1 MNQKI
6 TKTGTSCLAIAA
18 ALCGAASDARADPVQ
33 ELKAQVDLLVRKIAD
48 LEQKQRAAQSAPPAA
63 SPAIA
68 VTAGAT
74 KGSFRLPGSDTSVT
88 FGGYAKLDAV
98 FSNPSA
104 GVGSTA
110 DLELKPATSR
120 SDQCQGERT
129 QPGQVR
135 RSPIQA
141 ICRTST
147 PTSWG
152 ALTSYVEGDFFGAAG
167 NESVSNSNGLRVRH
181 AYGTLGGLLAGQ
193 TWTTFSDVDAYPE
206 TVDFGGPVG
215 RIFARQAQV
224 RWTQPFSSGQWSIA
238 LENPETVATLP
249 NGTQFRA
256 DDDRLPD
263 LAGIVSF
270 NTGFGKYSIAGVA
283 RQLRVDSASAPA
295 SQDQKFGSALGV
307 NGVIPFLRSDDLRF
321 SGYYG
326 NGIGRYSIGFFT
338 DALLDANGHILLP
351 KQWLAT
357 VAYRHF
363 WSPNLRST
371 LAAVRARLKQSGR
384 DRGKRQQGFAIGAPQ
399 RHLEPRGPDELRA
412 RVHPRPS
419 RSPERR
425 VGHAQSPAGR
435 RAVLFLRRRDP
446 TQRGLCSAGPLSKG
460 ARPWSES

>member
-33 ELKAQVDLLVRKIAD
+33 ELKAQVDLLVQKIAD
-48 LEQKQRAAQSAPPAA
+48 MEQKQRAAESSPPAAPPAN
-63 SPAIA
+63 A

-74 KGSFRLPGSDTSVT
+74 KGSFKLPGSDTSVT
-88 FGGYAKLDAV
+88 LGGYAKLDAV

-110 DLELKPATSR
+110 DLELEAGNIPVGPTAKANERNQVKFGARQSR
-120 SDQCQGERT
+120 LFAG
-129 QPGQVR
+129 
-135 RSPIQA
+135 
-141 ICRTST
+141 TST

-152 ALTSYVEGDFFGAAG
+152 ALTSYVEGDFYGAAG

-181 AYGTLGGLLAGQ
+181 AYGTLGGVLAGQ
-193 TWTTFSDVDAYPE
+193 TWTTFSDVNAYPE

-215 RIFARQAQV
+215 EIFARQAQV

-307 NGVIPFLRSDDLRF
+307 NGVVPFLRSDDLRF
-321 SGYYG
+321 SAYYG

-371 LAAVRARLKQSGR
+371 LALSELGSSNPEGTAGSVNRNAQSAHLNIVWSPVAQTNFGLEYIHARREVQSGESGTLNR
-384 DRGKRQQGFAIGAPQ
+384 LQAA
-399 RHLEPRGPDELRA
+399 
-412 RVHPRPS
+412 
-419 RSPERR
+419 
-425 VGHAQSPAGR
+425 AQY
-435 RAVLFLRRRDP
+435 FF
-446 TQRGLCSAGPLSKG
+446 
-460 ARPWSES
+460 

>member
-33 ELKAQVDLLVRKIAD
+33 ELKAQVDLLVQKIGD
-48 LEQKQRAAQSAPPAA
+48 LEQKQRAAESAPPAA
-63 SPAIA
+63 PTANA

-88 FGGYAKLDAV
+88 LGGYAKLDAV

-110 DLELKPATSR
+110 DLELEAGNIPVGPNAKANEHNQVKFGARQSR
-120 SDQCQGERT
+120 LFAGT
-129 QPGQVR
+129 N
-135 RSPIQA
+135 
-141 ICRTST
+141 T
-147 PTSWG
+147 PTSRG
-152 ALTSYVEGDFFGAAG
+152 ALTTYVEGDFYGAAG

-224 RWTQPFSSGQWSIA
+224 RWTQPFTSGQWSIA

-307 NGVIPFLRSDDLRF
+307 NGVIPFMRSDDLRF
-321 SGYYG
+321 SAYYG

-357 VAYRHF
+357 LAYRHF

-371 LAAVRARLKQSGR
+371 LALSELGSSNPEGTAGSVNRDSQSAHLNVIWSPVVQTNFGLEYIHARREVQNGESGTLNR
-384 DRGKRQQGFAIGAPQ
+384 LQAA
-399 RHLEPRGPDELRA
+399 
-412 RVHPRPS
+412 
-419 RSPERR
+419 
-425 VGHAQSPAGR
+425 AQYS
-435 RAVLFLRRRDP
+435 F
-446 TQRGLCSAGPLSKG
+446 
-460 ARPWSES
+460 

>member
-33 ELKAQVDLLVRKIAD
+33 ELKAQVDLLVQKIGD
-48 LEQKQRAAQSAPPAA
+48 LEQKQRAAESAPPAA
-63 SPAIA
+63 PPAVA

-88 FGGYAKLDAV
+88 FGGYAKFDAV

-110 DLELKPATSR
+110 DLELEAGNIPVGPNAKANERNQVKFGARQSR
-120 SDQCQGERT
+120 LFAG
-129 QPGQVR
+129 
-135 RSPIQA
+135 
-141 ICRTST
+141 TST

-152 ALTSYVEGDFFGAAG
+152 ALTSYVEGDFYGAAG

-215 RIFARQAQV
+215 RIFARQAQL
-224 RWTQPFSSGQWSIA
+224 RWTLPFTSGQWSIA

-307 NGVIPFLRSDDLRF
+307 NGVVPFLRSDDLRF
-321 SGYYG
+321 SAYYG

-357 VAYRHF
+357 LAYRHF

-371 LAAVRARLKQSGR
+371 LALSELGSSNPEGTAGSVNRDSQSAHLNVIWSPVAQTNLGLEYIHARRETQNGESGTLNR
-384 DRGKRQQGFAIGAPQ
+384 LQAA
-399 RHLEPRGPDELRA
+399 
-412 RVHPRPS
+412 
-419 RSPERR
+419 
-425 VGHAQSPAGR
+425 AQYS
-435 RAVLFLRRRDP
+435 F
-446 TQRGLCSAGPLSKG
+446 
-460 ARPWSES
+460 

>member
-6 TKTGTSCLAIAA
+6 TNTGTSCLAIAA

-33 ELKAQVDLLVRKIAD
+33 ELKAQVDLLVQKIGD
-48 LEQKQRAAQSAPPAA
+48 LEQKQRAAESAPPAA
-63 SPAIA
+63 PTANA

-88 FGGYAKLDAV
+88 LGGYAKLDAV

-110 DLELKPATSR
+110 DLELEVGNIPVGPNAKANEHNQVKFGARQSR
-120 SDQCQGERT
+120 LFAGT
-129 QPGQVR
+129 N
-135 RSPIQA
+135 
-141 ICRTST
+141 T
-147 PTSWG
+147 PTSRG
-152 ALTSYVEGDFFGAAG
+152 ALTTYVEGDFYGAAG

-224 RWTQPFSSGQWSIA
+224 RWTQPFTSGQWSIA

-307 NGVIPFLRSDDLRF
+307 NGVVPFLRSDDLRF
-321 SGYYG
+321 SAYYG

-357 VAYRHF
+357 LAYRHF

-371 LAAVRARLKQSGR
+371 LALSELGSSNPEGTAGSVNRDSQSAHLNVIWSPVVQTNFGLEYIHARREVQNGESGTLNR
-384 DRGKRQQGFAIGAPQ
+384 LQAA
-399 RHLEPRGPDELRA
+399 
-412 RVHPRPS
+412 
-419 RSPERR
+419 
-425 VGHAQSPAGR
+425 AQYS
-435 RAVLFLRRRDP
+435 F
-446 TQRGLCSAGPLSKG
+446 
-460 ARPWSES
+460 